1 MNLKGLDR
9 YTFSDNYLWISLLF
23 PFKWII
29 STWMQ
34 EHGALIKVRLIIK
47 MAQKQSQEHIDAAWK
62 WFVTKYEARG
72 YRSLNHFA
80 SENGMQKSSLS
91 RYFHLEREIP
101 SGTIGKL
108 CIALK
113 VSPEELLKAV
123 GALGWPAKP
132 KRSRG

>member
-1 MNLKGLDR
+1 
-9 YTFSDNYLWISLLF
+9 
-23 PFKWII
+23 
-29 STWMQ
+29 MQ

-132 KRSRG
+132 KRTRG

>member
-1 MNLKGLDR
+1 
-9 YTFSDNYLWISLLF
+9 
-23 PFKWII
+23 
-29 STWMQ
+29 MQ
-34 EHGALIKVRLIIK
+34 AHGAVKGQGKKVK
-47 MAQKQSQEHIDAAWK
+47 MVQKQSAEHIEAAWN
-62 WFVTKYEARG
+62 WFVKKYEARG
-72 YRSLNHFA
+72 YKSLNQFA
-80 SENGMQKSSLS
+80 NANGMQKSSLS

-132 KRSRG
+132 KRNRG